1 MGQPASSKE
10 PLPAVGFLVGLFP
23 SLLLY
28 TLDLFSPHC
37 MYHSSQSRVTP
48 HHIAIKGHCY
58 DHAASRLRPFLRTR
72 KTVIQ
77 VSDMGP
83 DPLVRAQ
90 PSRKKKLGCFLWE
103 DG

>member
-10 PLPAVGFLVGLFP
+10 PLPAVGFLVGLFH

-28 TLDLFSPHC
+28 TLPLFAPHC
-37 MYHSSQSRVTP
+37 MYHSSQFHVPPR
-48 HHIAIKGHCY
+48 HIVIAGHCY
-58 DHAASRLRPFLRTR
+58 DHAASGLTPVLRTR
-72 KTVIQ
+72 KTVTQ
-77 VSDMGP
+77 VSDMGS

-103 DG
+103 DR